1 MDPIVADANRRF
13 EFSKSLL
20 HRAKNASDPEHQ
32 KSFAEMSV
40 ATAFSCLEGMLTHVF
55 DHFTKRD
62 DFDIFE
68 QSIMQEKSVR
78 LLHGKPS
85 LGEQRFQSIEDRVQ
99 FLFWRFTG
107 QEFDKNKTW
116 WPDFANAVSVR
127 NSIMHP
133 KKKGEITAQDA
144 ERAILAIIATL
155 DDLMLTV
162 FKKNGQKPGEG
173 LRQVIRYRW

>member
-20 HRAKNASDPEHQ
+20 YRAKNATNLEHQ
-32 KSFAEMSV
+32 KSFAEMAV
-40 ATAFSCLEGMLTHVF
+40 AAAFSCLEGVLTHVF
-55 DHFTKRD
+55 DHFTKRNE
-62 DFDIFE
+62 FDIFE
-68 QSIMQEKSVR
+68 HSIMQEKSVK

-85 LGEQRFQSIEDRVQ
+85 LGEQRFHSIEDRVQ

-127 NSIMHP
+127 DSSMHP
-133 KKKGEITAQDA
+133 KKKAEITPQDA
-144 ERAILAIIATL
+144 ERAMLAIVAPL
-155 DDLMLTV
+155 DDLMRTV
-162 FKKNGQKPGEG
+162 FKK
-173 LRQVIRYRW
+173 RWPKASKGILPSYEI